1 MSANNG
7 IVTHGGETHE
17 VNQYYDSVVVQLP
30 GTGHT
35 KTTKYCFLS
44 KVDPWPDENNPPVP
58 TLDQIALKKTYKNMF
73 VIKRVLPSD
82 MRPMTDRFDWKTGVV
97 FDQYRDDIDMN
108 QRDANG
114 RLIKKYYAKNLY
126 DQVFKCLWNN
136 NGVVSTDMPYFQ
148 PGYMSS
154 NNIYTGADGY
164 KWVYLY
170 TIDASS
176 KQKFLMEDWMP
187 TPLAN
192 TAGIGVTTVNSGN
205 VPIVGVINKGSGYFA
220 SNTTIKI
227 TGASSKTATAIPTIV
242 SGQIQDIVVT
252 DPGLN
257 YISANVEI
265 ISPTGSGASAVAYV
279 SPVGGHGTDPFEEF
293 GTAHIIVTSTFTQ
306 DEAGVVPTDIDYRQI
321 GFIINP
327 VALSAY
333 PYQCENN
340 IYSTTTD
347 LVVSTGFDA
356 YISDEI
362 VYQGTDLANATF
374 TATCLSFD
382 SSNNLIRLIN
392 TTGNANTSASLIGDT
407 TKTVR
412 TVLNVTTPDFIPY
425 SGYITYIENR
435 AGTQRSPDGTEQVRL
450 IVGF

>member
-321 GFIINP
+321 DRKSTRLNSSHIP
-327 VALSAY
+327 LSRM
-333 PYQCENN
+333 P
-340 IYSTTTD
+340 
-347 LVVSTGFDA
+347 
-356 YISDEI
+356 
-362 VYQGTDLANATF
+362 
-374 TATCLSFD
+374 
-382 SSNNLIRLIN
+382 SS
-392 TTGNANTSASLIGDT
+392 A
-407 TKTVR
+407 
-412 TVLNVTTPDFIPY
+412 
-425 SGYITYIENR
+425 
-435 AGTQRSPDGTEQVRL
+435 
-450 IVGF
+450 